1 MIEPLLDDPLVE
13 FIGEIGD
20 HEKNEFLGNAL
31 ALLFPID
38 WPEPFGLVMIEAMA
52 TGTPVIAWRKGSVPK
67 VIDEGLTGFVVNSIE
82 GAVRAVEQIG
92 GLDRSA
98 VRQQFEARFTAS
110 QMAFKYLA
118 VYEELVGSR
127 RTKLVKRVP
136 VAISMPTLD
145 DHPLQ
150 PLQVNGG

>member
-1 MIEPLLDDPLVE
+1 MIEPLLHDPLVE

-52 TGTPVIAWRKGSVPK
+52 TGTPVIAWRRGSAPK
-67 VIDEGLTGFVVNSIE
+67 VIDKGVTGFVVNSIE
-82 GAVRAVEQIG
+82 GAVRAIEQIG

-110 QMAFKYLA
+110 RMASRYLA
-118 VYEELVGSR
+118 VYKELIVGS
-127 RTKLVKRVP
+127 KSGSVP
-136 VAISMPTLD
+136 VAISMPPVD

-150 PLQVNGG
+150 PLQVNGL

>member
-1 MIEPLLDDPLVE
+1 MRLRCS
-13 FIGEIGD
+13 
-20 HEKNEFLGNAL
+20 
-31 ALLFPID
+31 FPSTGRN
-38 WPEPFGLVMIEAMA
+38 PFVLVMIEAMA

-67 VIDEGLTGFVVNSIE
+67 VIDEGVTGFVVNSIE

-98 VRQQFEARFTAS
+98 GPPQQFEARFTAS
-110 QMAFKYLA
+110 QMASNYLA
-118 VYEELVGSR
+118 VYDELVGSER
-127 RTKLVKRVP
+127 GKRVKRVP

-150 PLQVNGG
+150 PLQVNGL

>member
-1 MIEPLLDDPLVE
+1 MSAGSRSVV
-13 FIGEIGD
+13 IGEIGD

-52 TGTPVIAWRKGSVPK
+52 TGTPVIGWRKGSVPK
-67 VIDEGLTGFVVNSIE
+67 VIDEGVTGFVVDSIE

-127 RTKLVKRVP
+127 RRKLVKRVP
-136 VAISMPTLD
+136 VAISMPTVD
-145 DHPLQ
+145 DHTLQ
-150 PLQVNGG
+150 PLDPATGTLL